1 MRGVCLTMP
10 PTMTTAALPPPEP
23 VTDTKTKHHDFD
35 PDLYRMTIGE
45 HLEELRSRLLYGL
58 IGFALALVFCLVF
71 AKSHV
76 VPAFCRPLVTVLVA
90 KDINPQLVVDEVGE
104 GFMVYITISLI
115 SAAVLSSPW
124 FLYQLWQFVAAGLYP
139 NERKYV
145 TRYLPV
151 SIGLLISGMLFVYFL
166 VLPWTLQF
174 FVDFNDDFRL
184 DAPAR
189 VVSAAEVGAGAAGA
203 PPVAAFPSFRGDPP
217 SPLEGQVWLDVDQG
231 KLKLFFGGQV
241 RVISFNS
248 PNLIAQEFKLSHYID
263 LVIAMLLTFG
273 LSFQLPLVVLAL
285 ERIGIVE
292 VAALR
297 AGRRYVYFA
306 MVIIAAVI
314 TPGDVVTATVAL
326 IVPLIGLYELGIWL
340 AVFGRKP
347 DPAATA

>member
-1 MRGVCLTMP
+1 
-10 PTMTTAALPPPEP
+10 MTTASAADSPTEP
-23 VTDTKTKHHDFD
+23 VDSKKKQHDFD

-45 HLEELRSRLLYGL
+45 HLEELRSRLMYGL
-58 IGFALALVFCLVF
+58 IGFSVALVFCLVF

-76 VPAFCRPLVTVLVA
+76 VPAFCRPLVNALVA
-90 KDINPQLVVDEVGE
+90 EDINPQLIVDELGE

-115 SAAVLSSPW
+115 SAAAISSPW

-151 SIGLLISGMLFVYFL
+151 SIVLLISGMLFVYFL
-166 VLPWTLQF
+166 VLPWTIEF
-174 FVDFNDDFRL
+174 FLEFNGGFEL
-184 DAPAR
+184 PHVA
-189 VVSAAEVGAGAAGA
+189 
-203 PPVAAFPSFRGDPP
+203 PVAAVVDPAPAAAAATPPPAGGLQVAEIPQFRGDPP
-217 SPLEGQVWLDVDQG
+217 KVSEGHIWIDSDEG
-231 KLKLFFGGQV
+231 KLKLFFGGKV
-241 RVISFNS
+241 RVIGINS
-248 PNLIAQEFKLSHYID
+248 PNLIAQEYKLAHYID
-263 LVIAMLLTFG
+263 LVVAMLLTFG

-306 MVIIAAVI
+306 MVVIAAII

-340 AVFGRKP
+340 ARFGRKP
-347 DPAATA
+347 DASAVA